1 MSESRPVPVVEVF
14 GVPGIA
20 GFVLGWALLAVE
32 VASSKLSPRLA
43 TPCPIPVAPAIG
55 KALVNVENFQVENQR
70 CIRRNAGP
78 GGRVG
83 AISQARG
90 NKQQLAVALAHQQ

>member
-1 MSESRPVPVVEVF
+1 MLVVEVL
-14 GVPGIA
+14 GIPGIA
-20 GFVLGWALLAVE
+20 GFVLGWALAAE

-43 TPCPIPVAPAIG
+43 TPCPILAAPAIG

-70 CIRRNAGP
+70 RIRRNAGP